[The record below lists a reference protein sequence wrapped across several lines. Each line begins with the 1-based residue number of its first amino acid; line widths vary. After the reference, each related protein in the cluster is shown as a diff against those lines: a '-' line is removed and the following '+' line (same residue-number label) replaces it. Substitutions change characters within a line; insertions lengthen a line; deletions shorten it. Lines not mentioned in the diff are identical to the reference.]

1 MTGDAAGRQR
11 FVGRSVVVTGAAS
24 GIGRETARRFA
35 AEGAAVLVADRDAAG
50 AAATV
55 ELISGDGGRAQ
66 AHVVDVG
73 DPAAV
78 AAMVEAAVMSF
89 GGLDVLH
96 NNAYWAPLDRSVT
109 ETSDAE
115 WDQTLR
121 VTLGSV
127 FYGCRAAIPHMVAR
141 GGGVIVNTASTA
153 GYLVGTPRFAAYMA
167 AKGGVVQLTRS
178 VAIDYGRQGIR
189 CNAVCPGLTET
200 AATAHLSTERRAW
213 LADKLLV
220 GRTGQPVDIANAV
233 LYLAG
238 DESAFMTGQTLVV
251 DGGRLIS

>member
-1 MTGDAAGRQR
+1 MTRRR
-11 FVGRSVVVTGAAS
+11 FEGRSVVVTGAAS
-24 GIGRETARRFA
+24 GIGRETAVRFA
-35 AEGAAVLVADRDAAG
+35 AEGAAVLVADRDAEG

-55 ELISGDGGRAQ
+55 ELVAAAGGRAR

-78 AAMVEAAVMSF
+78 AAMVAAAVAAF
-89 GGLDVLH
+89 GTLDVLH
-96 NNAYWAPLDRSVT
+96 NNAYWAPIDRSVT
-109 ETSDAE
+109 ETSDEE
-115 WDQTLR
+115 WDDTLR
-121 VTLGSV
+121 VTLSSV
-127 FYGCRAAIPHMVAR
+127 FYGCRAAIPHMVAA

-178 VAIDYGRQGIR
+178 VAIDYGKQGIR

-200 AATAHLSTERRAW
+200 AATAHLSPERRAW

-220 GRTGQPVDIANAV
+220 GRTAQPVDIANAV

-238 DESAFMTGQTLVV
+238 DESSFMTGQTLVV